1 MQVRS
6 GVAGARVGVE
16 REGAEREGARVNQG
30 QGEPGS
36 RARSRAKD

>member
-6 GVAGARVGVE
+6 GVAGARVRVE

-30 QGEPGS
+30 QGEPGPG
-36 RARSRAKD
+36 